1 MAGIGFVLRNL
12 TRRDDLMGLVSGY
25 GYSALVATGPWIFT
39 SLALGGSLYAGSA
52 FTTWEEQAA
61 FRLIII
67 YNFAFSL
74 VFSGPVIMVVTRY
87 LADMVYARDVK
98 EVPGMVMGS
107 LTLLMLS
114 QLPVAFTFYMF
125 FVELEPIPRLLAVV
139 NYFLINGIWLTSV
152 FLSALKDFNPIIRT
166 FGIGMV
172 MGMVLNVVFSWQL
185 GMSCMLTGFNLGLG
199 YIFFALMAR
208 ILSEYP
214 YRPVSP
220 FAFLRYFKIYWE
232 LALGGFIYNLGVWI
246 DKIIMW
252 NAPESES
259 VLPHMVSYPDYDSA
273 MFLAF
278 LTIIPAMSS
287 FVISMETS
295 FFENYLTFYRDIQR
309 HAPWERIDTNH
320 KIMLKGVMASGRNFL
335 ILQGS
340 ISLTAILMAPNIFD
354 WLGVN
359 YLQMSMFRI
368 GVLGSFYHAM
378 LLFFIILLSYFDF
391 LRVTL
396 GIQSLFFVTNAGF
409 TLISMKMGFPYYGY
423 GYFLA
428 TPVTFSATY
437 LITFRLVNDLPYQS
451 FVKQNASV

>member
-87 LADMVYARDVK
+87 LADMVYKRDVK
-98 EVPGMVMGS
+98 EVPGMVMGA
-107 LTLLMLS
+107 LTLLMLI
-114 QLPVAFTFYMF
+114 QVPVAVPFYMF
-125 FVELEPIPRLLAVV
+125 FVDLEPITRVLAVI
-139 NYFLINGIWLTSV
+139 NFFLINGIWLTGV

-172 MGMVLNVVFSWQL
+172 LGMILNVFFSEQY
-185 GMSCMLTGFNLGLG
+185 GMSGMLTGFNLGLG
-199 YIFFALMAR
+199 YIFFSLMAR

-214 YRPVSP
+214 YRPVRP
-220 FAFLRYFKIYWE
+220 FAFLRYFRIYWE
-232 LALGGFIYNLGVWI
+232 LALGGFIYNLGAWI

-252 NAPESES
+252 TAPESET
-259 VLPHMVSYPDYDSA
+259 VLSHMVSYPDYDSA

-309 HAPWERIDTNH
+309 HAPWERIDKNH
-320 KIMLKGVMASGRNFL
+320 KVMMAGVMESGRNFL

-340 ISLTAILMAPNIFD
+340 ISLTAIMLAPNIFD

-378 LLFFIILLSYFDF
+378 ALFFMILLAYFDF
-391 LRVTL
+391 RRVTL
-396 GIQSLFFVTNAGF
+396 GIQTLFFVTNAGF
-409 TLISMKMGFPYYGY
+409 TYITLQLGFPYYGY
-423 GYFLA
+423 GYFLS
-428 TPVTFSATY
+428 TLVTFSATY
-437 LITFRLVNDLPYQS
+437 WVSFKLVKDLPYQT